1 MTMQLAVVPDTIQDL
16 PNSVQENIL
25 TQMEF
30 FGHFARLSQ
39 FQSAKDN
46 ATAVPRQVRTNLNK
60 AIKEAEE
67 KVKTLNRQKDIKEAR
82 NEWVDLLS
90 QKGALTEKV
99 NELAEPFKAPMTT
112 KVNAMKSCLV
122 DMLTQVQDI
131 TGVPIEA
138 LEGIPEER
146 QTKMVAIAAAKSTSR
161 RQLTSI
167 II

>member
-1 MTMQLAVVPDTIQDL
+1 MQIAVPKTIQDL

-39 FQSAKDN
+39 YQSAKEI
-46 ATAVPRQVRTNLNK
+46 ATAVPRQARTTLNK
-60 AIKEAEE
+60 SIKEAEE
-67 KVKTLNRQKDIKEAR
+67 KVKTLTRQKDIKEAR
-82 NEWVDLLS
+82 NEWVTLLAE
-90 QKGALTEKV
+90 KGNLTEKV
-99 NELAEPFKAPMTT
+99 NEKAEPFKAPMTA

-131 TGVPIEA
+131 TGVPMEA
-138 LEGIPEER
+138 LEGIPEDR
-146 QTKMVAIAAAKSTSR
+146 QSKMVAIAASKSTSR